1 MRTVLTVGFV
11 LLVLPFLVVA
21 QHAFSAGNN
30 PEKVVL
36 QNYTLQ
42 QCIEYAINHSLS
54 VANSQADLEIAKAQ
68 IGITRADGLPQIN
81 AGSTMAHN
89 YKLTV
94 AFVPAQ
100 FVNPNA
106 PSGEFVALP
115 FQPPFQGNAAV
126 AANQMIFDAT
136 WFLGLRAATVYAQ
149 LAEKNL
155 TRSKTE
161 VAEAVTKAYYG
172 LLIAQERMNLLDANV
187 QRVEALLNETKAM
200 YENGFV
206 EKIDVDRLEVNLNN
220 LKTERQRVA
229 RLIEMSKALLKFQMG
244 LQQTDE
250 ITLGENLHQIN
261 PDALFLEAQTPQETF
276 DYRLRPEYSLLET
289 QRELNIL
296 AIRRDKLGYLP
307 RLSATFQY
315 GGLTGPSNGGDLFK
329 FSQWNSFGNVGIT
342 LSIPIFDGMRR
353 HYLIQKSRLELIK
366 TENAML
372 NLRRSI
378 DLEQQQAQIALANAL
393 DNLKTQ
399 RKNMELAAEVARIS
413 RIKYKE
419 GVGSNLEVINAEND
433 YKQAETSYYNALY
446 EALIAKTDMDKAKG
460 RLLK

>member
-1 MRTVLTVGFV
+1 MRAFLTFGFI
-11 LLVLPFLVVA
+11 LSILPLVVA
-21 QHAFSAGNN
+21 QSAFSAGNN

-36 QNYTLQ
+36 QNYTLA

-81 AGSTMAHN
+81 AGSSMAHN

-106 PSGEFVALP
+106 PAGEFVALP

-126 AANQMIFDAT
+126 SASQMIFDAT

-149 LAEKNL
+149 LAERNL
-155 TRSKTE
+155 TRSKVE
-161 VAEAVTKAYYG
+161 IAEAVTKAYYG
-172 LLIAQERMNLLDANV
+172 LLIAQERMKLIDANV

-200 YENGFV
+200 YANGFV
-206 EKIDVDRLEVNLNN
+206 EKMDVDRLEVNFNN
-220 LKTERQRVA
+220 LKTEKQRVA
-229 RLIEMSKALLKFQMG
+229 RLIEMSKSFLKFQMG

-250 ITLGENLHQIN
+250 ITLGETLQQIN
-261 PDALFLEAQTPQETF
+261 PDALLLQAQAQDSF
-276 DYRLRPEYSLLET
+276 DYRQRPEYSILET

-296 AIRRDKLGYLP
+296 AIKRDKLGYLP

-315 GGLTGPSNGGDLFK
+315 GGLTGPSNGSDLFK
-329 FSQWNSFGNVGIT
+329 FSRWNGFGNVGIT

-353 HYLIQKSRLELIK
+353 HYLIQRSRLELIK
-366 TENAML
+366 TENTML

-378 DLEQQQAQIALANAL
+378 DLEQQQAQTALANAL
-393 DNLKTQ
+393 DNLNTQ

-446 EALIAKTDMDKAKG
+446 EALIAKVDLDKAKG